1 MNRKICKPALSLET
15 LEAREVPTV
24 GLSLGSFAAPT
35 SSIGSSVLISTGPQ
49 QSPLVDRANLVD
61 LGVNATFSNGL
72 LRIDGTDRPDRI
84 VLRQT
89 QGRLSLDGLSIQS
102 GANSVAS
109 VSTQAVR
116 RIEVRGQGGE
126 DLLALLVDSPASFRA
141 RVFVDGGQGRDV
153 IVAPT
158 TNTERVTDPR
168 DVVFAAATFRS
179 NPRFALD
186 VLNQQLS
193 SGVTR
198 VDAHQLFTDGYM
210 KGMIGRS
217 FAGAGNQT
225 LRELMHQMFSSPR
238 TFTDGQLQ
246 DMARIRMRPIQDIRL
261 EYQRF
266 LAALD
271 LRSRPVDTLSQS
283 NRNHMG
289 TTEQL
294 RFGKVIGD
302 ALGIDPVFGA
312 VLDPTG
318 GITGP
323 SNTNLNPMKS
333 EILHYHTVFHDAA
346 GFLKDW
352 YNLGPGYI
360 YVKNDQLVAWG
371 IGALNPVA
379 GLLYRAVT
387 QMYTPSSGQVSGIVY
402 WTYVLGAE
410 RHVDGFTK
418 LLSDELR
425 LSINTTAN
433 IVASATRNVTRTAQ
447 ALHQNVTRDLG
458 QIAGALAN
466 LRGATTVNQVAQ
478 ALGSVSR
485 DVGSIASALR
495 NNVNSSLNTIAGA
508 LWSIHWTTTN
518 QVAQGLGAVSQDVG
532 AIALAFQQRVNSS
545 MGTIAQ
551 ALYSIPWMSANQ
563 VAQGLGAVSRDVS
576 AITTAMRDRVT
587 SSVNGLAGALRSI
600 PWMTPNQIAQ
610 GLGTVTRD
618 VGAIA
623 SAMRNNVTSSM
634 NTLASA
640 LWSIPWTDHT
650 HVAQGLG
657 SVSRDAGAIASA
669 LRSTLRIS
677 PTRIAEVMYRH
688 IGWTSYTDVANGL
701 KAITNDARTI
711 ADALRNGAGAAAS
724 TVSSVIN
731 SVSSGLNHV
740 TGVLRGISVGNW
752 RWW

>member
-35 SSIGSSVLISTGPQ
+35 SSIASSVLISTGPQ

-109 VSTQAVR
+109 VSTQAVN
-116 RIEVRGQGGE
+116 RIEVRGGAGD
-126 DLLALLVDSPASFRA
+126 DLLALLVDSPASFRG

-246 DMARIRMRPIQDIRL
+246 DLARIRMRPIQDIRL

-271 LRSRPVDTLSQS
+271 IRGSKPVDALSQS

-289 TTEQL
+289 STEQL
-294 RFGKVIGD
+294 RFGKVLGD

-318 GITGP
+318 GIVGP
-323 SNTNLNPMKS
+323 GNMNLNPMKW
-333 EILHYHTVFHDAA
+333 EILHYQAVFHDAA
-346 GFLKDW
+346 GILKEW
-352 YNLGPGYI
+352 FNLGPGYTYI
-360 YVKNDQLVAWG
+360 KNDQLVAWG
-371 IGALNPVA
+371 IGVLNPYA

-518 QVAQGLGAVSQDVG
+518 QVAQGLGAVSRDVG
-532 AIALAFQQRVNSS
+532 AIALALQQRVNSS

-551 ALYSIPWMSANQ
+551 ALWSIPWTSANQ
-563 VAQGLGAVSRDVS
+563 VAQGLGAVSRD
-576 AITTAMRDRVT
+576 A
-587 SSVNGLAGALRSI
+587 
-600 PWMTPNQIAQ
+600 
-610 GLGTVTRD
+610 
-618 VGAIA
+618 GAIA

-640 LWSIPWTDHT
+640 LWSISWTSANQ
-650 HVAQGLG
+650 VAQGLG
-657 SVSRDAGAIASA
+657 AVSRDAGAIASA
-669 LRSTLRIS
+669 LGTTLRIS

-711 ADALRNGAGAAAS
+711 ADALRNGAGAATS

-740 TGVLRGISVGNW
+740 STVLRGISVGNW